1 MARTS
6 ILDALLTHI
15 ATSAINDLLIQII
28 TCEATV
34 EGKGILE
41 VALLRFLRWETN
53 ALKDG
58 KSGSMIN
65 A

>member
-41 VALLRFLRWETN
+41 VTFYMLPFSQRGAC
-53 ALKDG
+53 
-58 KSGSMIN
+58 
-65 A
+65 